1 MRLKG
6 GDILRRKFEY
16 FYDEENHKVSLLN
29 MPDTRLLQ
37 YTNENK
43 SKEYGFEKLFAY
55 ILHRDDLKKVFEYTV
70 IYENNKEQ
78 SIKEAV
84 FNTAMVTF
92 IRCFTK
98 GKEAGRIPIKINDV
112 ASRAPEGDIK
122 GVINKFETIRNKFIA
137 HDQDNFQNMKL
148 GVIVND
154 AKEQFIGICCLPVKT
169 KVDYLENILILRTL
183 TIISLEYVEEVI
195 DKEYKRAQ
203 NYFKSLGYELIKIFP
218 EFEVMPTSLF
228 FNR

>member
-1 MRLKG
+1 
-6 GDILRRKFEY
+6 LRRKFEY

-37 YTNENK
+37 YKNENK

-55 ILHRDDLKKVFEYTV
+55 ILHRNDLKKVFEYTV
-70 IYENNKEQ
+70 IYENNIEQ

-112 ASRAPEGDIK
+112 ASRAPKGDIK

-137 HDQDNFQNMKL
+137 HDQEDYQNLKL
-148 GVIVND
+148 GIIVND
-154 AKEQFIGICCLPVKT
+154 ANEQIIGVCCPPSKT
-169 KVDYLENILILRTL
+169 KIDYPENVLILRTL
-183 TIISLEYVEEVI
+183 ALISLEYVEVVI
-195 DKEYKRAQ
+195 DKEYKRA
-203 NYFKSLGYELIKIFP
+203 NKYFKGQGYDLIKEFP
-218 EFEVMPTSLF
+218 EFEITLTTLF
-228 FNR
+228 DKG

>member
-1 MRLKG
+1 MR
-6 GDILRRKFEY
+6 REFEY
-16 FYDEENHKVSLLN
+16 FYDEEKHKISLLN
-29 MPDTRLLQ
+29 TPDTRLLQ

-70 IYENNKEQ
+70 IYENNKDQ

-137 HDQDNFQNMKL
+137 HDQENYQNLKL
-148 GVIVND
+148 GIIVND
-154 AKEQFIGICCLPVKT
+154 DNKQIIGVCCPPSKT
-169 KVDYLENILILRTL
+169 KIDYPENVLILRTIAL
-183 TIISLEYVEEVI
+183 ISLEYVEEVI
-195 DKEYKRAQ
+195 DKEYKRAKE
-203 NYFKSLGYELIKIFP
+203 YFKGQGYDLVKEFP
-218 EFEVMPTSLF
+218 EFEIKLTKLF
-228 FNR
+228 DKR